1 MLSKKMVKELN
12 KQINAEYF
20 SSYLYLSMSGWFEAN
35 GLSGFANWMRLQAKE
50 ESFHAEKIFDYV
62 HERGGRVILAAI
74 DKPESKWQSPLEI
87 FKAALG
93 HEEMISG
100 CINDLVNVAIE
111 EKDHATNNFL
121 QWFVAEQ
128 VEEEATAGGIV
139 DKLNL
144 IGKDSAGLFALDI
157 EMGKRIESAEAE

>member
-12 KQINAEYF
+12 KQINAEFF
-20 SSYLYLSMSGWFEAN
+20 SSYLYLSMSGWFESN
-35 GLSGFANWMRLQAKE
+35 GLSGFAHWMRLQAKE
-50 ESFHAEKIFDYV
+50 EDFHAEKIFDYV

-74 DKPESKWQSPLEI
+74 DKPESKWQNPLEI
-87 FKAALG
+87 FKAALN

-100 CINDLVNVAIE
+100 LINDLVNVAIA

-157 EMGKRIESAEAE
+157 EMGKRIESAEE

>member
-20 SSYLYLSMSGWFEAN
+20 SSYLYLSMSGWFESN

-74 DKPESKWQSPLEI
+74 EKPESKWQNPLEI
-87 FKAALG
+87 FKAALK

-100 CINDLVNVAIE
+100 CINDLVNVAID

-157 EMGKRIESAEAE
+157 EMGKRIESAEE

>member
-12 KQINAEYF
+12 KQINAEFF
-20 SSYLYLSMSGWFEAN
+20 SSYLYLSMSGWFESN

-74 DKPESKWQSPLEI
+74 EKPESKWQSPLEI

-100 CINDLVNVAIE
+100 LINDLVNVAID

-157 EMGKRIESAEAE
+157 EMGKRIESAEE